1 METSRKETVECNTQ
15 FYQTVNSDKRIIVH
29 QGGSRSGKT
38 YAICQY
44 LIYLLT
50 TREKRLVITIARK
63 TLPALKGSVF
73 RDFMEI
79 ADNVGITYFAEINKA
94 EMTFKY
100 KNHLVEF
107 ISLDNEMKVRGRK
120 RTHCFLNEANE
131 FYLEDFNQLSLRTT
145 EKMILD
151 FNPSDVIHWIYSD
164 ICTRDDCDT
173 YITTFEDNAFLDPE
187 IKKEIL
193 RMKDRD
199 ADRWRV
205 YGLGERATFK
215 EGQIFDNWKWID
227 YKEFIDK
234 DSSEVSYG
242 LDWGY
247 SNDETSIVEVRRKND
262 RLYVHELLYK
272 KGLTNQDIFNEI
284 KNLGLEEE
292 LFICDSAEPK
302 SLEDMKRLGL
312 YCKPSIKGAGSVMNG
327 IQIIKEYDVFAS
339 KQSKNLLREYQ
350 FYIWESNRDGQTI
363 NKIKQNG
370 MDHLMDAFR
379 YAVTT
384 GLARD
389 TNLIIV

>member
-1 METSRKETVECNTQ
+1 MGAITKEIIKCNKQ
-15 FYQTVNSDKRIIVH
+15 FYQTLNSNKRIIVH

-44 LIYLLT
+44 VIYLLT
-50 TREKRLVITIARK
+50 TRKEKLIITVARK
-63 TLPALKGSVF
+63 TLPALKGSVY

-79 ADNVGITYFAEINKA
+79 AEKVGIIYFAKINKA

-173 YITTFEDNAFLDPE
+173 YITTFEDNAFLNPE

-193 RMKDRD
+193 RLKEKD

-227 YKEFIDK
+227 YKDFLHKEHCEI
-234 DSSEVSYG
+234 VYG
-242 LDWGY
+242 LDWGF
-247 SNDETSIVEVRRKND
+247 SNDETGIVEIRRKND
-262 RLYVHELLYK
+262 KLFVHELLFK
-272 KGLTNQDIFNEI
+272 KGLTNQDIYYEI
-284 KNLGLEEE
+284 KQLGLEEE
-292 LFICDSAEPK
+292 IFICDSAEPK
-302 SLEDMKRLGL
+302 SIESLKRFGI
-312 YCKPSIKGAGSVMNG
+312 YCKPSQKGAGSVLNG
-327 IQIIKEYDVFAS
+327 IQTIKEYKVFAS
-339 KQSKNLLREYQ
+339 KQSKNLLKEYQ
-350 FYIWESNRDGQTI
+350 YYIWESNRDGQTI

-379 YAVTT
+379 YGVTT
-384 GLARD
+384 GLSRSRD
-389 TNLIIV
+389 FVIV

>member
-1 METSRKETVECNTQ
+1 MEASRKETIECNTQ

-44 LIYLLT
+44 IIYLLT
-50 TREKRLVITIARK
+50 TRKEKLIVTIARK

-79 ADNVGITYFAEINKA
+79 AEQVGIVYFAEINKA

-131 FYLEDFNQLSLRTT
+131 FFLEDFNQLSLRTT

-193 RMKDRD
+193 RMKERD

-234 DSSEVSYG
+234 DSSEVVYG

-247 SNDETSIVEVRRKND
+247 SNDPTAIVEVRRKND

-272 KGLTNQDIFNEI
+272 KGLTNQDIYNQI

-312 YCKPSIKGAGSVMNG
+312 YCKASIKGSGSVMNG

-339 KQSKNLLREYQ
+339 KQSKNLLQEYQ
-350 FYIWESNRDGQTI
+350 YYIWESNKDGQTI

-370 MDHLMDAFR
+370 MDHLQDAFR

-384 GLARD
+384 GLARES
-389 TNLIIV
+389 NLIIV

>member
-1 METSRKETVECNTQ
+1 MEASRKETIECNTQ

-50 TREKRLVITIARK
+50 TRENRLVITIARK
-63 TLPALKGSVF
+63 TLPALKGSVY

-79 ADNVGITYFAEINKA
+79 ADKVGITYFAEINKA

-131 FYLEDFNQLSLRTT
+131 FFLEDFNQLSLRTT

-193 RMKDRD
+193 RMKERD

-227 YKEFIDK
+227 YNEFIDK
-234 DSSEVSYG
+234 DSSEVVYG

-247 SNDETSIVEVRRKND
+247 SNDPTGIVEVRRKND

-272 KGLTNQDIFNEI
+272 KGLTNQDIYNEI

-312 YCKPSIKGAGSVMNG
+312 YCKPSTKGSGSVMNG
-327 IQIIKEYDVFAS
+327 IQIIKEHDVFAS
-339 KQSKNLLREYQ
+339 KQSKNLLQEYQ
-350 FYIWESNRDGQTI
+350 YYIWESNKDGQTI

-384 GLARD
+384 GLARES
-389 TNLIIV
+389 NLIIV

>member
-1 METSRKETVECNTQ
+1 MEASRKETVECNTQ

-50 TREKRLVITIARK
+50 TRENRLVITIARK
-63 TLPALKGSVF
+63 TLPALKGSVY

-79 ADNVGITYFAEINKA
+79 ADKVGITYFAEINKA

-131 FYLEDFNQLSLRTT
+131 FFLEDFNQLSLRTT

-193 RMKDRD
+193 RMKERD

-227 YKEFIDK
+227 YNEFVDK
-234 DSSEVSYG
+234 DSSEVVYG

-247 SNDETSIVEVRRKND
+247 SNDPTGIVEVRRKND
-262 RLYVHELLYK
+262 KLYVHELLYK
-272 KGLTNQDIFNEI
+272 KGLTNQDIYNQI
-284 KNLGLEEE
+284 KSLGLEEE

-312 YCKPSIKGAGSVMNG
+312 YCKASIKGSGSVMNG

-339 KQSKNLLREYQ
+339 KQSKNLLQEYQ
-350 FYIWESNRDGQTI
+350 YYIWQSNKDGQTI

-384 GLARD
+384 GLARES
-389 TNLIIV
+389 NLIIV

>member
-1 METSRKETVECNTQ
+1 METSRKETVECNKQ
-15 FYQTVNSDKRIIVH
+15 FYQTLNSNKRIIVH

-193 RMKDRD
+193 RMKERD

-227 YKEFIDK
+227 YNEFIDK

-339 KQSKNLLREYQ
+339 KQSKNLLQEYQ
-350 FYIWESNRDGQTI
+350 YYIWESNKDGNTI

-384 GLARD
+384 GLARE

>member
-1 METSRKETVECNTQ
+1 MEASRKETVECNTQ

-50 TREKRLVITIARK
+50 TRENRLVITIARK
-63 TLPALKGSVF
+63 TLPALKGSVY

-79 ADNVGITYFAEINKA
+79 ADKVGITYFAEINKA

-131 FYLEDFNQLSLRTT
+131 FFLEDFNQLSLRTT

-193 RMKDRD
+193 RMKERD

-234 DSSEVSYG
+234 DSSEVVYG

-247 SNDETSIVEVRRKND
+247 SNDPTGIVEVRRKND
-262 RLYVHELLYK
+262 KLYVHELLYK
-272 KGLTNQDIFNEI
+272 KGLTNQDIYNEI

-312 YCKPSIKGAGSVMNG
+312 YCKPSNKGSGSVMNG

-339 KQSKNLLREYQ
+339 KQSKNLLQEYQ
-350 FYIWESNRDGQTI
+350 YYIWESNKDGQTI

-370 MDHLMDAFR
+370 MDHLMDGFR

-384 GLARD
+384 GLARES
-389 TNLIIV
+389 NLIIV

>member
-227 YKEFIDK
+227 YNEFIDK

-339 KQSKNLLREYQ
+339 KQSKNLLQEYQ
-350 FYIWESNRDGQTI
+350 YYIWESNKDGNTI

>member
-1 METSRKETVECNTQ
+1 MEAVRKETVECNTQ

-50 TREKRLVITIARK
+50 TRKKKLIITIARK

-79 ADNVGITYFAEINKA
+79 AEKVGISYFAEINKA
-94 EMTFKY
+94 DLTFKY

-151 FNPSDVIHWIYSD
+151 FNPSDVLHWIYSD

-173 YITTFEDNAFLDPE
+173 FITTFEDNAFLDPE

-193 RMKDRD
+193 RMKEKD

-215 EGQIFDNWKWID
+215 EGQIFDNWQWVD
-227 YKEFIDK
+227 YKEVLDK
-234 DSSEVSYG
+234 EHCEVAYG
-242 LDWGY
+242 LDFGF
-247 SNDETSIVEVRRKND
+247 SNDPTTIVEVRRKND
-262 RLYVHELLYK
+262 RLFVHELLFR
-272 KGLTNQDIFNEI
+272 KGLTNQDIFEEI
-284 KNLGLEEE
+284 KKLGLEEE
-292 LFICDSAEPK
+292 ITICDSAEPK
-302 SLEDMKRLGL
+302 SIEELRRLGA
-312 YCKPSIKGAGSVMNG
+312 YCKPSQKGKGSVLNG
-327 IQIIKEYDVFAS
+327 IQVIKEYNVFAS
-339 KQSKNLLREYQ
+339 KQSKNLLQEYQ
-350 FYIWESNRDGQTI
+350 YYIWDSNRDGKSI

-370 MDHLMDAFR
+370 MDHLMDALR

-384 GLARD
+384 GLSRARD
-389 TNLIIV
+389 FVIV

>member
-1 METSRKETVECNTQ
+1 MEASRQETIECNKQ
-15 FYQTVNSDKRIIVH
+15 FYQTLNSDKRIICH

-50 TREKRLVITIARK
+50 TRKKKLVITIARK
-63 TLPALKGSVF
+63 TLPALKGSVY
-73 RDFMEI
+73 RDFLEI
-79 ADNVGITYFAEINKA
+79 ADKVGILQFSIINKA
-94 EMTFKY
+94 EMTIKY

-120 RTHCFLNEANE
+120 RTHCMLNEANE
-131 FYLEDFNQLSLRTT
+131 FFKEDFDQLSLRTT
-145 EKMILD
+145 EKIILD

-173 YITTFEDNAFLDPE
+173 FITTFEDNAFLDEE

-193 RMKDRD
+193 RMKERD
-199 ADRWRV
+199 SDMWRV

-215 EGQIFDNWKWID
+215 EGQIFDKWRWID

-234 DSSEVSYG
+234 EDCEIVYG
-242 LDWGY
+242 IDWGY
-247 SNDETSIVEVRRKND
+247 SNDPTSIVEVRRKND
-262 RLYVHELLYK
+262 KLFVHELLYK
-272 KGLTNQDIFNEI
+272 KNLTNQDIYNEI
-284 KNLGLEEE
+284 KNLDLVEEI
-292 LFICDSAEPK
+292 FICDSSEPK
-302 SLEDMKRLGL
+302 SLEDLKRLGL
-312 YCKPSIKGAGSVMNG
+312 YCKASIKGAGSVMNG
-327 IQIIKEYDVFAS
+327 IQTIKEYDVYAS
-339 KQSKNLLREYQ
+339 KQSKNLLQEYQ
-350 FYIWESNRDGQTI
+350 YYTWETNKDSQTI

-384 GLARD
+384 GLARQSS
-389 TNLIIV
+389 LIIV

>member
-1 METSRKETVECNTQ
+1 MEAVRKETIECNTQ
-15 FYQTVNSDKRIIVH
+15 FYQTINSDKRIIVH

-50 TREKRLVITIARK
+50 TRKEKLIITIARK

-79 ADNVGITYFAEINKA
+79 AEKVGISYFAEINKA
-94 EMTFKY
+94 DLTFKY

-145 EKMILD
+145 ERMILD
-151 FNPSDVIHWIYSD
+151 FNPSDVLHWIYSD

-173 YITTFEDNAFLDPE
+173 FITTFEDNAFLDPE

-193 RMKDRD
+193 RMKDKD

-227 YKEFIDK
+227 YKEFLDK
-234 DSSEVSYG
+234 EHCEVSYG
-242 LDWGY
+242 IDFGF
-247 SNDETSIVEVRRKND
+247 SNDETTLVEVRRKND
-262 RLYVHELLYK
+262 RLYIHELLYK

-284 KNLGLEEE
+284 KKFGLQEEII
-292 LFICDSAEPK
+292 ICDSAEPK
-302 SLEDMKRLGL
+302 SIEELRRLGA
-312 YCKPSIKGAGSVMNG
+312 YCKPSQKGKGSVLNG
-327 IQIIKEYDVFAS
+327 IQIIKEYEVFAS
-339 KQSKNLLREYQ
+339 KQSKNLLQEYQ
-350 FYIWESNRDGQTI
+350 YYIWDSNRDGKSI

-370 MDHLMDAFR
+370 MDHLMDAIR

-384 GLARD
+384 GLSRARD
-389 TNLIIV
+389 FVIV

>member
-1 METSRKETVECNTQ
+1 MEAVRKETVECNTQ

-50 TREKRLVITIARK
+50 TRKKKLIITIARK

-79 ADNVGITYFAEINKA
+79 AENVGISYFAEINKA
-94 EMTFKY
+94 DLTFKY

-145 EKMILD
+145 ERMILD
-151 FNPSDVIHWIYSD
+151 FNPSDVLHWIYSD

-173 YITTFEDNAFLDPE
+173 FITTFEDNAFLDPE

-193 RMKDRD
+193 RMKEKD

-215 EGQIFDNWKWID
+215 EGQIFDNWQWVD
-227 YKEFIDK
+227 YKKFLDK
-234 DSSEVSYG
+234 EHCEVAYG
-242 LDWGY
+242 LDFGF
-247 SNDETSIVEVRRKND
+247 SNDPTTIVEVRRKND
-262 RLYVHELLYK
+262 RLYVHELLFR
-272 KGLTNQDIFNEI
+272 KGLTNQDIFDEI
-284 KNLGLEEE
+284 KKLGLQEEII
-292 LFICDSAEPK
+292 ICDSAEPK
-302 SLEDMKRLGL
+302 SIEELRRLGA
-312 YCKPSIKGAGSVMNG
+312 YCKPSQKGKGSVLNG
-327 IQIIKEYDVFAS
+327 IQVIKEYEVFAS
-339 KQSKNLLREYQ
+339 KQSKNLLQEYQ
-350 FYIWESNRDGQTI
+350 YYIWDSNRDGKSI

-370 MDHLMDAFR
+370 MDHLMDALR

-384 GLARD
+384 GLSRARD
-389 TNLIIV
+389 FVIV

>member
-1 METSRKETVECNTQ
+1 METSRKETIECNTQ

-50 TREKRLVITIARK
+50 TRENRLVITIARK
-63 TLPALKGSVF
+63 TLPALKGSVY

-79 ADNVGITYFAEINKA
+79 ADKVGITYFAEINKA

-131 FYLEDFNQLSLRTT
+131 FFLEDFNQLSLRTT

-193 RMKDRD
+193 RMKERD

-234 DSSEVSYG
+234 DSSEVVYG

-247 SNDETSIVEVRRKND
+247 SNDPTAIVEVRRKND

-272 KGLTNQDIFNEI
+272 KGLTNQDIYNQI

-312 YCKPSIKGAGSVMNG
+312 YCKASIKGSGSVMNG

-339 KQSKNLLREYQ
+339 KQSKNLLQEYQ
-350 FYIWESNRDGQTI
+350 YYIWESNKDGQTI

-384 GLARD
+384 GLARES
-389 TNLIIV
+389 NLIIV

>member
-1 METSRKETVECNTQ
+1 METSRKETIECNKQ
-15 FYQTVNSDKRIIVH
+15 FYQTLNSKKRIIVH

-50 TREKRLVITIARK
+50 TRQKKLVITIARK
-63 TLPALKGSVF
+63 TLPALKGSVY
-73 RDFMEI
+73 RDFLEI
-79 ADNVGITYFAEINKA
+79 ADKVGILQYSIINKA
-94 EMTFKY
+94 EMTIRY

-120 RTHCFLNEANE
+120 RTHCMLNEANE
-131 FYLEDFNQLSLRTT
+131 FFKEDFDQLSLRTT
-145 EKMILD
+145 EKIILD

-173 YITTFEDNAFLDPE
+173 FITTFEDNAFLDIE

-193 RMKDRD
+193 RMKERD
-199 ADRWRV
+199 SDMWRV

-215 EGQIFDNWKWID
+215 EGQIFDKWKWID

-234 DSSEVSYG
+234 EDCELVYG
-242 LDWGY
+242 IDWGY
-247 SNDETSIVEVRRKND
+247 SNDPTSIVEVRRKND
-262 RLYVHELLYK
+262 KLFVHELLYK
-272 KGLTNQDIFNEI
+272 KGLTNQDIYNEI

-292 LFICDSAEPK
+292 IFICDSAEPK
-302 SLEDMKRLGL
+302 SLEDLKRLGL
-312 YCKPSIKGAGSVMNG
+312 YCKASIKGAGSVLNG
-327 IQIIKEYDVFAS
+327 IQIIKEHDVFAS
-339 KQSKNLLREYQ
+339 KQSKNLLQEYQ
-350 FYIWESNRDGQTI
+350 YYTWETNKDSQTI

-384 GLARD
+384 GLARQ